1 MSIPKAEVPRYEEDV
16 EKRVEEFEK
25 QMSLMEKLINQRKIN
40 KVYRD
45 SIHKMIYIRKKEISD
60 GSYLLQRFNDFEQL
74 NSRQKEVFLGEVVK
88 YLNGGQYTKV
98 DFGLVATELVWKGET
113 DNLRGEKKELEKEIE
128 KLKSQIVGLT
138 ETIQNLRIEVKRLK
152 NRNLMS
158 EQEKERL
165 ANLYAE
171 ALDRI
176 NELQNRPSSSPTLM
190 SSSSIDTSEMAS
202 LRNQLGQMER
212 ENQFL
217 FDSLGDYRNKLANVR
232 NVRIDNPFWEPV
244 QAKRKKKKG
253 AYLLKDSKEIKF
265 EFTLNY
271 NYPVI
276 REKEELKFIFF
287 IAQSDSEFKQVIWNR
302 RVALNGKTTFTLKEG
317 DLKDRNGQVIKFKE
331 GVYIVQVFHPP
342 TSEDKPILI
351 RSFKVVKAWF

>member
-1 MSIPKAEVPRYEEDV
+1 MAKKKKRQVSNSFTYIFLAILAIAALIIAIIFNRPGKYTFKVPGMEAEMSIPKAEVPRYEEDV

-202 LRNQLGQMER
+202 LRNQLGQME
-212 ENQFL
+212 
-217 FDSLGDYRNKLANVR
+217 AC
-232 NVRIDNPFWEPV
+232 
-244 QAKRKKKKG
+244 
-253 AYLLKDSKEIKF
+253 
-265 EFTLNY
+265 
-271 NYPVI
+271 
-276 REKEELKFIFF
+276 
-287 IAQSDSEFKQVIWNR
+287 
-302 RVALNGKTTFTLKEG
+302 
-317 DLKDRNGQVIKFKE
+317 
-331 GVYIVQVFHPP
+331 
-342 TSEDKPILI
+342 LI
-351 RSFKVVKAWF
+351 